1 MHPMWGAWG
10 LTGGFFFVY
19 ALLWIVVVA
28 VVVIS
33 LWRGMQAQERI
44 ARNLE
49 GIERALS
56 QRPVP

>member
-1 MHPMWGAWG
+1 MHPMWGGWG
-10 LTGGFFFVY
+10 SAGGFFFVY

-44 ARNLE
+44 ARHLE

-56 QRPVP
+56 QRPLP